1 VTRPEDLA
9 ALSDPALA
17 ALLLAV
23 DPHGLGGIALR
34 ARSGPV
40 REHWLAQLRHLIGL
54 DIPLRRLPL
63 HAGDSRLFGGLDLAA
78 TLAAGRPVAERGI
91 LAETDGG
98 LLLLAMAERISGR
111 MAGRLCAVLDSGV
124 VILER
129 DGFAARAPARIGMV
143 ALDEGIEAEER
154 PPPALLER
162 LAFWVDLDR
171 FDPSGDF
178 ADWQPALAA
187 ARRLYAQ
194 VEADAVSLTS
204 LAETAA
210 ALGIAS
216 LRADILALRTA
227 KAAAALAGRRQIE
240 AQDAALA
247 ARLVLAP
254 RATRLPVDPQ
264 AEAQPQDDQQKQND
278 PQSRPASQS
287 ETSPDDARTD
297 TEVPDGPPPGDI
309 VLAAARAALPPGLL
323 LQLQAG
329 QAASASR
336 QTQGRAGARHI
347 GKGRGRPTGVRPGHP
362 ADGAPLNLIETLR
375 AAAPWQKLRG
385 AGREA
390 EAAGGS
396 RRIAVRRDD
405 LRITRLEQRSETV
418 TIFVVDASGSLA
430 INRLAEAKGAVELL
444 LADCYV
450 RRDQVALLA
459 FRGRS
464 AELVL
469 PPTRS
474 LARAKRCLAEL
485 PGGGGTPLATAIEA
499 AMRLAEQIRRR
510 GQTPVAV
517 FLTDGRANVARD
529 GVGGRGRAEE
539 DARLAAQAAALSGI
553 RMLVVDAALRPQPP
567 AQRLATTLGALYLP
581 LPRAE
586 AGLLSKA
593 IRTVAAH

>member
-1 VTRPEDLA
+1 MTRPEDLA

>member
-1 VTRPEDLA
+1 MTSEDLA

-17 ALLLAV
+17 AVLLAI

-34 ARSGPV
+34 ARSGPA

-63 HAGDSRLFGGLDLAA
+63 HAGDGRLFGGLDLAA

-98 LLLLAMAERISGR
+98 LLLLAMAERISDR

-129 DGFAARAPARIGMV
+129 DGFAIRAPARIGMV

-162 LAFWVDLDR
+162 LAFWIDLDR
-171 FDPSGDF
+171 FDPFRDF
-178 ADWQPALAA
+178 ADRPLSLTP
-187 ARRLYAQ
+187 ARRLYPK
-194 VEADAVSLTS
+194 VEADAASLRS

-216 LRADILALRTA
+216 LRADILALRAA
-227 KAAAALAGRRQIE
+227 KAAAALAGRSRVE

-264 AEAQPQDDQQKQND
+264 AEAQPQEDQQQRDD
-278 PQSRPASQS
+278 PHP
-287 ETSPDDARTD
+287 ETSSDEARPDP
-297 TEVPDGPPPGDI
+297 EVPTGPPPGDI

-323 LQLQAG
+323 LQLQAP

-390 EAAGGS
+390 GEPAVAGRS

-499 AMRLAEQIRRR
+499 AMQLAEQIRRR

-529 GVGGRGRAEE
+529 GTGGRGRAEE
-539 DARLAAQAAALSGI
+539 DVQLAARAAALSGI

-593 IRTVAAH
+593 IRAVATV